1 MPLSQPHCCSKSLI
15 PVTRDTTTNGVC
27 FSLHLLFRI
36 QAFPWKCG
44 FMISERILL
53 LKSNKNLSH
62 AKKPT
67 IPKSRATESLSPDF
81 SVVCLSVVQFECR
94 QQSDCL

>member
-1 MPLSQPHCCSKSLI
+1 MRIAQQHCCSQCLI
-15 PVTRDTTTNGVC
+15 PVTRDTPTNGVC

-36 QAFPWKCG
+36 QAFPWKYG
-44 FMISERILL
+44 FMISERMHL

-67 IPKSRATESLSPDF
+67 TPKSRATESLSPDF
-81 SVVCLSVVQFECR
+81 SVVCLSLVQFECR
-94 QQSDCL
+94 KQSDCL